1 MTRHLT
7 ALPDNVV
14 HLAIPGQDR
23 RPGNPQAAERLARRL
38 RSVPDVIGTCGHPT
52 PRITMHREAGAF
64 LVCRNCVLAAVERTD
79 GTCLID
85 PDGGDEA

>member
-7 ALPDNVV
+7 AVPANVI

-23 RPGNPQAAERLARRL
+23 RPGNPEAAERLARRL

-52 PRITMHREAGAF
+52 PTITVHREAGAF
-64 LVCRNCVLAAVERTD
+64 LVCRNCVLAVV
-79 GTCLID
+79 D
-85 PDGGDEA
+85 PDGGDAA